1 MKNNLRKIMKE
12 KHITQRYIGYKTG
25 YTPQAIGRFVRG
37 EALPNV
43 ILAQIIAKILEVD
56 VSEIWEVE

>member
-1 MKNNLRKIMKE
+1 MKE

-43 ILAQIIAKILEVD
+43 ILAQIIAKILGVD

>member
-1 MKNNLRKIMKE
+1 MKE
-12 KHITQRYIGYKTG
+12 KHITQRYIGYRTG

-43 ILAQIIAKILEVD
+43 IISQMIAKILGVD

>member
-1 MKNNLRKIMKE
+1 MENNLRKIMKE
-12 KHITQRYIGYKTG
+12 KHITQRYIGYRTG

-43 ILAQIIAKILEVD
+43 IIGQMIAKILGVD